1 MADSARSSIIIPI
14 ISNIPLPN
22 PIVVTQLRSGRA
34 LAHSL
39 SLPFSYPATPSLG
52 LQLDICNSAHGTR
65 VSEGVSVSPADHV
78 EAELLVTPPP
88 LLLDTLFHTHT
99 PLYPTPSRSSSGDR
113 GAARAGYRT
122 RQTSTPSTLERMD
135 PAVVDRPAESR
146 PDRQQGS
153 APVSCKT
160 RPDDHLHI
168 APASSPLFST
178 LHHLPISYLEAKGR
192 GEEEEEPN
200 IDAVPSSLLYPQPR
214 PFAHIPTLPLPQL
227 QLHPLLQQSRPL
239 VADISDDLHLRR
251 RASSRARSPIPRA
264 STTTPARQL
273 RSASESAGTAI
284 RRASD
289 SRTTYTHNA
298 LERVKSADR
307 TCPCACGVAAFPSSS
322 TVTVTRTV
330 SLPPPRTTRP
340 TITSPPGPSSGFVT
354 TARTSSVHR
363 PPPSVSVSLHS
374 IASPASPP
382 IPIPGLCLSPSEPV
396 TPERSNYFATLY
408 PADYPGYKSPPRSL
422 RSLPKQLLDEQEIL
436 TEDRECNLAYSQP
449 GSRKNS
455 MSGTQL
461 KRKVVIMGAPSVG
474 E

>member
-1 MADSARSSIIIPI
+1 MGDTARSSIPVPI
-14 ISNIPLPN
+14 ISNTPLSN
-22 PIVVTQLRSGRA
+22 PTAVIQHRSRRA

-39 SLPFSYPATPSLG
+39 SLPFSYTATPSLG

-65 VSEGVSVSPADHV
+65 VSEEVSVSPADHV

-122 RQTSTPSTLERMD
+122 PQTSTPSTLERMH
-135 PAVVDRPAESR
+135 PAIVDRPAESR
-146 PDRQQGS
+146 SDRQQGS

-168 APASSPLFST
+168 VPATSPSFST

-192 GEEEEEPN
+192 SEEEEEEPN

-239 VADISDDLHLRR
+239 VADISDDLHLRQ
-251 RASSRARSPIPRA
+251 RASSLERSPIPRA
-264 STTTPARQL
+264 NTTTPARQL
-273 RSASESAGTAI
+273 RSASESAGTAT

-289 SRTTYTHNA
+289 SRTTYTHTA

-307 TCPCACGVAAFPSSS
+307 TCPCACGVAASSSSS

-330 SLPPPRTTRP
+330 SLPRPRTTRP
-340 TITSPPGPSSGFVT
+340 TFTSSPGQPSGFGS
-354 TARTSSVHR
+354 TARTSSNHR
-363 PPPSVSVSLHS
+363 PPPSASVSPHS

-408 PADYPGYKSPPRSL
+408 PGNSPPRSL

-436 TEDRECNLAYSQP
+436 TEGRGNNLAYSQP